1 MTLVAALAQLP
12 DVEPHVISFVPG
24 LRRPERR
31 IVDGTPIVYLPRIR
45 RLSSL
50 TLHILERRS
59 LARELRSLDA
69 DLVHAHD
76 STRYGY
82 ICLKA
87 VRGAPVVVVVHG
99 ISREERKFERSVL
112 AHLRFSIAGTNLE
125 RYCVRHARW
134 LMQPTR
140 YPEEYFGDE
149 IRGRIWDVALPIADR
164 FFVASEPVAGRILCA
179 GAVIRR
185 KRLLD
190 LVEALPAIASV
201 VPETH
206 LCVAG
211 GEEYSEYAQEV
222 RARVRQLGLESRVEF
237 RGPLSPEELVDEYRR
252 ASVFVLPSGQET
264 SPMAISEAMAAG
276 VPVVATR
283 VGGVPSLVEE
293 GRTGSIVEP
302 GDVAALAERVV
313 EVLGDRERA
322 SALGAAAR
330 QRAER
335 SSRVS
340 AVASRVRD
348 VYVEVLREYAAHDS
362 RR

>member
-1 MTLVAALAQLP
+1 MALMSALARLP
-12 DVEPHVISFVPG
+12 DVEPHAVAFVPG
-24 LRRPERR
+24 LAAATRKEFEGRVS
-31 IVDGTPIVYLPRIR
+31 VDYLPAPR
-45 RLSSL
+45 RFRSL
-50 TLHILERRS
+50 TLHVRERHALAGALTALRPDVVHAQDA
-59 LARELRSLDA
+59 LRHGFVCLKTFERARVLLTIHGIARE
-69 DLVHAHD
+69 
-76 STRYGY
+76 
-82 ICLKA
+82 
-87 VRGAPVVVVVHG
+87 
-99 ISREERKFERSVL
+99 E
-112 AHLRFSIAGTNLE
+112 LRFATGPTERLRVAATSIPLQG
-125 RYCVRHARW
+125 YCIRHARF
-134 LMQPTR
+134 LTFSTTYAR
-140 YPEEYFGDE
+140 EYLGDRV
-149 IRGRIWDVALPIADR
+149 RGRSWEIANPIPDR
-164 FFVASEPVAGRILCA
+164 FFVASRRPEAGRVLHIGKL
-179 GAVIRR
+179 IPL

-252 ASVFVLPSGQET
+252 ASVFVLPSGQEN
-264 SPMAISEAMAAG
+264 SPLTIGEAMAAG

-330 QRAER
+330 ETAEKTFRIDVVARAMRALYEEMVR
-335 SSRVS
+335 SC
-340 AVASRVRD
+340 
-348 VYVEVLREYAAHDS
+348 
-362 RR
+362 